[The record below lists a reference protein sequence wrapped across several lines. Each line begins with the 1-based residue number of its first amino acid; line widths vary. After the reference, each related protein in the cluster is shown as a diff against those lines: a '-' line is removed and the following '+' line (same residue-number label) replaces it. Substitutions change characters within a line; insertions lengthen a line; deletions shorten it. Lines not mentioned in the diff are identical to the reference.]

1 MKKCLASLGA
11 LTMALMV
18 VLTGCDSKPASSG
31 ASSGQAVN
39 DAAKDI
45 AGDYILDATPLGMP
59 LQIYLNVGE
68 DGSFRLSNQLTD
80 GQDKGS
86 GKIGKNGDTYMLLFS
101 DSTTESPKTATFTV
115 EGKQLVFSTKLP
127 YGTSGFAPNTE
138 DPENPIYP
146 TAKAIAYKD
155 VLGDYVGSH
164 EETIA
169 AMNATLTY
177 SYTLTLS
184 YGAEYTFVSEYTVMG
199 QPQTYTQTGTFT
211 VDGEK
216 LSLTAKGEST
226 AETGTITADKTITTK
241 MLVSAQGKEK
251 KDVTLKPATT
261 GAYAGTYAGRKTMSM
276 GMSMTADVSLVLDK
290 LGGYTYTAKIAGED
304 GEYTE
309 SGTFAVDGTAITFT
323 SSAEGAEPIS
333 GTLENDVVKAKFRI
347 SSAVPMATDLVF
359 YSGRIQ
365 GTFTDTSTDGEH
377 AGYTSTLVLSP
388 DASYTITVVKDGKE
402 TYTEKGTFETAA
414 SPMGVSLVLKSEK
427 GEISGVVSDAS
438 ININHPVSTGD
449 TTAVG
454 FQYGK

>member
-11 LTMALMV
+11 RTMALMV

-59 LQIYLNVGE
+59 LQIYLNIGE

-177 SYTLTLS
+177 R
-184 YGAEYTFVSEYTVMG
+184 
-199 QPQTYTQTGTFT
+199 
-211 VDGEK
+211 DG
-216 LSLTAKGEST
+216 
-226 AETGTITADKTITTK
+226 
-241 MLVSAQGKEK
+241 
-251 KDVTLKPATT
+251 PA
-261 GAYAGTYAGRKTMSM
+261 
-276 GMSMTADVSLVLDK
+276 
-290 LGGYTYTAKIAGED
+290 
-304 GEYTE
+304 
-309 SGTFAVDGTAITFT
+309 
-323 SSAEGAEPIS
+323 P
-333 GTLENDVVKAKFRI
+333 
-347 SSAVPMATDLVF
+347 DL
-359 YSGRIQ
+359 Y
-365 GTFTDTSTDGEH
+365 
-377 AGYTSTLVLSP
+377 P
-388 DASYTITVVKDGKE
+388 DRH
-402 TYTEKGTFETAA
+402 
-414 SPMGVSLVLKSEK
+414 L
-427 GEISGVVSDAS
+427 
-438 ININHPVSTGD
+438 HRRR
-449 TTAVG
+449 
-454 FQYGK
+454 

>member
-59 LQIYLNVGE
+59 LQIYLNIGE

-276 GMSMTADVSLVLDK
+276 GMSMTADLSL
-290 LGGYTYTAKIAGED
+290 IH
-304 GEYTE
+304 
-309 SGTFAVDGTAITFT
+309 I
-323 SSAEGAEPIS
+323 
-333 GTLENDVVKAKFRI
+333 
-347 SSAVPMATDLVF
+347 
-359 YSGRIQ
+359 
-365 GTFTDTSTDGEH
+365 
-377 AGYTSTLVLSP
+377 
-388 DASYTITVVKDGKE
+388 
-402 TYTEKGTFETAA
+402 
-414 SPMGVSLVLKSEK
+414 
-427 GEISGVVSDAS
+427 
-438 ININHPVSTGD
+438 
-449 TTAVG
+449 
-454 FQYGK
+454 